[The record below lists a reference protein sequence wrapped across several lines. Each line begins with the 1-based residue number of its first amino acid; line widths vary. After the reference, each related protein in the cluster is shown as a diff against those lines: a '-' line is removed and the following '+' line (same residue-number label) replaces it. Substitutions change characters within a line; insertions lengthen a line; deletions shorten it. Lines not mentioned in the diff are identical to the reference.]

1 MLDVGHD
8 TENGFRAVAISLLDA
23 YLSNKTNG
31 LLWEKL
37 LTSHVRYF
45 PGQQSFSPVF
55 ASVGDQLRQ
64 MMRQLTM
71 TELVRT
77 LAYTLR
83 QLSVDELCAQPV
95 RYQSAFVN
103 VNTQSQ
109 LEDMRQTGVPLDA
122 CAMAALAASLGFTM
136 EIHLV
141 EPHKDLRARVRYAEG
156 ENAQVVMQRGRGDTY
171 QPYVVH
177 RDHFAH
183 LHLHSVRLLSPV
195 VAEETSHYDLSDI
208 MQKISL
214 DNSRLF
220 SEANTL
226 GRRLHTMLSAG
237 ELSLDDLVAL
247 YIAST
252 SMHSSRYI
260 GTEHG
265 NQQFFETLNSDQN
278 STKMSLQFDEK
289 TTAPLASNLVIALA
303 QAVGLGQLSPT
314 QLFDFLEKKQE
325 AFIRP
330 LLP

>member
-8 TENGFRAVAISLLDA
+8 PENGFRAVAISLLDA

-31 LLWEKL
+31 LLWDKL
-37 LTSHVRYF
+37 LTSHFRYF
-45 PGQQSFSPVF
+45 PGQQSLSPVF

-64 MMRQLTM
+64 MMRQMTM

-83 QLSVDELCAQPV
+83 QLSVDELCAQPI

-103 VNTQSQ
+103 VNEQSQ
-109 LEDMRQTGVPLDA
+109 LESMRQTGVSLDA
-122 CAMAALAASLGFTM
+122 CAMSAIAASLGFTM
-136 EIHLV
+136 ELHLV

-156 ENAQVVMQRGRGDTY
+156 NHAQIVMQRGRGDTY
-171 QPYVVH
+171 QPYVVN
-177 RDHFAH
+177 RDNFSH
-183 LHLHSVRLLSPV
+183 LHLHPDRPV
-195 VAEETSHYDLSDI
+195 VAEACNHHDLSDI

-214 DNSRLF
+214 DNSRVF
-220 SEANTL
+220 SEASAF
-226 GRRLHTMLSAG
+226 GHRLYTMLSAG
-237 ELSLDDLVAL
+237 ELSLDDLVSL

-265 NQQFFETLNSDQN
+265 NQQFFETLNSGQN
-278 STKMSLQFDEK
+278 GTNASMTFDNE
-289 TTAPLASNLVIALA
+289 TTASLANALVTALA
-303 QAVGLGQLSPT
+303 QSVGLGQLSPT

-325 AFIRP
+325 ASIRP